1 MGKTAYSSLL
11 CCCFLLCFW
20 TCTKQ
25 EIITIPDNDSPSV
38 NNVPA
43 IRIENYVNRLFID
56 LIGREPLDTELNTEV
71 EALKNQELT
80 KAARIALINKL
91 QTDTSPLESDTSYS
105 HAFHKQLYALSKA
118 RCLDGAGDEILRSF
132 QGFAPDE
139 SDFLRLQ
146 LVLDSRLDL
155 QENKINYN
163 EMLGRMIY
171 NTLYDELNM
180 NTFNFINASFDNLYW
195 RSPTDAEFA
204 AGFKMVEDNTS
215 ATLLGQVG
223 QNKGDYVNIVSNS
236 RELYEGIII
245 WVYQQALARRP
256 STSETTALLE
266 NFIEHQDI
274 KIIQQEVLSSDEYA
288 NF

>member
-1 MGKTAYSSLL
+1 MGKTNYP
-11 CCCFLLCFW
+11 FLLLGLILISCL

-25 EIITIPDNDSPSV
+25 EIIVVPDNDSPSV

-56 LIGREPLDTELNTEV
+56 LIGREPLDTELLAEV
-71 EALKNQELT
+71 DALKNMQLT
-80 KAARIALINKL
+80 KTARIALINKL
-91 QTDTSPLESDTSYS
+91 QTDKSPIERDTSYS
-105 HAFHKQLYALSKA
+105 HAFHRQLYSLSKA
-118 RCLDGAGDEILRSF
+118 RCLEGAGDEIVLDF
-132 QGFAPDE
+132 QGFAPTE
-139 SDFLRLQ
+139 ADFQRLQ
-146 LVLDSRLDL
+146 RVLDSRLEL
-155 QENKINYN
+155 QENKIIYN
-163 EMLGRMIY
+163 ELLARMIY

-204 AGFKMVEDNTS
+204 AGFKMVEDNVS

-223 QNKGDYVNIVSNS
+223 QNKRDYVSIISTS
-236 RELYEGIII
+236 REMYEGIII

-256 STSETTALLE
+256 NTSETTALLE
-266 NFIEHQDI
+266 DFINHQDI